1 MPGKEEGGKMQSG
14 ERRRRARIV
23 AHHGWLELVAEDG
36 AVLRTVIYEPG
47 VPASENRARA
57 WLIREAMA
65 LRYQLEDEANQL
77 IIAARD
83 PPRGSG
89 TNHRS

>member
-1 MPGKEEGGKMQSG
+1 MRSGGS
-14 ERRRRARIV
+14 ERRARIV

-47 VPASENRARA
+47 VPASESRARA

-65 LRYQLEDEANQL
+65 LRYRLEDEANHL

-83 PPRGSG
+83 PPRGRSAG
-89 TNHRS
+89 HRS